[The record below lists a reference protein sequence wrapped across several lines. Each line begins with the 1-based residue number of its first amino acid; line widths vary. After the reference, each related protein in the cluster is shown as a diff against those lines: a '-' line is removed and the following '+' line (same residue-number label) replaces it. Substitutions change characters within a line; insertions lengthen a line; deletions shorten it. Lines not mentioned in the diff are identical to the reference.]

1 MSDPGAS
8 PERESSPTSEPERTR
23 PSSASSTSTASGET
37 ERGQPTPIASSSTLT
52 PSTDKQNDDSREADL
67 SVTPTTS
74 SNVQNPTTPP
84 ASSRPVAALSSASP
98 APTSS
103 PTPNAHRR
111 NHSAASASTSSS
123 TGHPTS
129 AFSSPAR
136 REQTSQHQHGGI
148 GGDVNDDILHEESA
162 EEEERHVGDGSG
174 YFGSVQSTPATQT
187 SSRSRQGTYAA
198 VTSSTSRSRPPSA
211 ALNRRSISVN
221 TQASTGSNP
230 QSGPSNRR
238 SAHHL
243 SAPSSQ
249 QPLRTPTSHP
259 LQGSASARPA
269 SRLDRPLTAM
279 SGYEREY
286 GSADEESAD
295 EDLVEREKERRRR
308 AMSPAVGG
316 RRRNGDDNEDD
327 EVIPLDRGEQ
337 LVKRRARERKVRSMM
352 HNRSE
357 IVAVTDERERT
368 LRRKSVVKRMPIWL
382 ESNSSNVASL
392 QPFRLQDLIKQLS
405 VNNKPIIHLTTTL
418 PTLSTIPSV
427 LVIPRKIQDLVFGIL
442 PLLDLNA
449 LKPTPYSAMVLLS
462 SLQVLAVLRRIG
474 HRCPCLSQLQEVV
487 LALEHADQ
495 AMFRAQASAM
505 LQQQPRRSVEKTK
518 RGVSSKELNLNRRKT
533 VRNLQEIKTK
543 WRVRV
548 RIRELRTGEMEE
560 EMESIREMMR
570 MMVKSNTP
578 SKIVKT

>member
-1 MSDPGAS
+1 
-8 PERESSPTSEPERTR
+8 
-23 PSSASSTSTASGET
+23 
-37 ERGQPTPIASSSTLT
+37 
-52 PSTDKQNDDSREADL
+52 
-67 SVTPTTS
+67 
-74 SNVQNPTTPP
+74 
-84 ASSRPVAALSSASP
+84 
-98 APTSS
+98 
-103 PTPNAHRR
+103 
-111 NHSAASASTSSS
+111 
-123 TGHPTS
+123 
-129 AFSSPAR
+129 
-136 REQTSQHQHGGI
+136 
-148 GGDVNDDILHEESA
+148 VNDDILHEESA

-357 IVAVTDERERT
+357 IVAVTDERE
-368 LRRKSVVKRMPIWL
+368 
-382 ESNSSNVASL
+382 NVAQEKRRQANADLARVEQQQRRISSAVSTPGPDQTAFSQQQTDHPPYNYASYPFNDSL
-392 QPFRLQDLIKQLS
+392 GIGYPAQNSGPRLRDPSAARSERSQAYS
-405 VNNKPIIHLTTTL
+405 VFSDGTPVV
-418 PTLSTIPSV
+418 SAG
-427 LVIPRKIQDLVFGIL
+427 PRSPQTYWSPMPL
-442 PLLDLNA
+442 PLPATGGRPGLG
-449 LKPTPYSAMVLLS
+449 TRGS
-462 SLQVLAVLRRIG
+462 SYVSSSGV
-474 HRCPCLSQLQEVV
+474 SN
-487 LALEHADQ
+487 
-495 AMFRAQASAM
+495 ASAATSAIGREDEERSIVEGAEP
-505 LQQQPRRSVEKTK
+505 QSEEDGEEPAGNQDEVESTSQDPRVEDWRDGGGDGEHSGDDEDDGEVEYTLKD
-518 RGVSSKELNLNRRKT
+518 RQDVSYPWS
-533 VRNLQEIKTK
+533 
-543 WRVRV
+543 
-548 RIRELRTGEMEE
+548 
-560 EMESIREMMR
+560 SF
-570 MMVKSNTP
+570 SP
-578 SKIVKT
+578 HFPDH